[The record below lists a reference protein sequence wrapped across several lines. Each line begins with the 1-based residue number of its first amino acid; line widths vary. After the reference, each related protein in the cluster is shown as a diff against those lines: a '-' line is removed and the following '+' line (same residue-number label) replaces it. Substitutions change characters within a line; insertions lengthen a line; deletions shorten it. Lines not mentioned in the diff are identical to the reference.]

1 MRLDEEMTDAVRT
14 AGPLLRS
21 GEMAQ
26 AIVEALAEDN
36 PGKALTVADHSGYI
50 RVEGPEGLVLRRETV
65 TSILGRP
72 FRMEELALTM
82 TGFSGKI
89 ETTTDYVRWY
99 FKSPT
104 SAAKEGSTS

>member
-1 MRLDEEMTDAVRT
+1 MRT

-21 GEMAQ
+21 GEMAE

-36 PGKALTVADHSGYI
+36 PGKDLTVADHSGYI
-50 RVEGPEGLVLRRETV
+50 RVEGPEGLVLRRATV
-65 TSILGRP
+65 ELILGRP
-72 FRMEELALTM
+72 FRMQELALTM

-99 FKSPT
+99 FKSP
-104 SAAKEGSTS
+104 SSVSQEGNAQ